1 MLKWARI
8 YLIVK
13 KLVQEASFLHQFRQ
27 KAKID
32 RENPVKGDIPNTLQ
46 KVSYLYLRD
55 KFSEH
60 QNKQNN
66 AK

>member
-32 RENPVKGDIPNTLQ
+32 RENPVKGDIPNTLPLTQ
-46 KVSYLYLRD
+46 F
-55 KFSEH
+55 FSIFSC
-60 QNKQNN
+60 QIDSICSN
-66 AK
+66 